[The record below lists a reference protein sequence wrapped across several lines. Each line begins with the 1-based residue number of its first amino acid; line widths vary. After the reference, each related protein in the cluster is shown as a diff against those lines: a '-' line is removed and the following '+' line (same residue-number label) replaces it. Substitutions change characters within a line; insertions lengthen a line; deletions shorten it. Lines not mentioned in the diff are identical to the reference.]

1 MVLNPAYL
9 TELCDEINALTEQV
23 LSSNQKETV
32 ITKIKNGDSG
42 NALAIYQ
49 KDLEDYDLSVYDAMR
64 DVLESCFLIKI
75 PKQEKYILCECVSR
89 TLQHP
94 VICESFQAAQEEM
107 RRRYLA
113 TAIDDDK
120 EDIFETHACC
130 EDKNG
135 KEYDWRIFPL
145 SETA

>member
-1 MVLNPAYL
+1 
-9 TELCDEINALTEQV
+9 
-23 LSSNQKETV
+23 
-32 ITKIKNGDSG
+32 
-42 NALAIYQ
+42 
-49 KDLEDYDLSVYDAMR
+49 
-64 DVLESCFLIKI
+64 
-75 PKQEKYILCECVSR
+75 
-89 TLQHP
+89 
-94 VICESFQAAQEEM
+94 M

-145 SETA
+145 GETT